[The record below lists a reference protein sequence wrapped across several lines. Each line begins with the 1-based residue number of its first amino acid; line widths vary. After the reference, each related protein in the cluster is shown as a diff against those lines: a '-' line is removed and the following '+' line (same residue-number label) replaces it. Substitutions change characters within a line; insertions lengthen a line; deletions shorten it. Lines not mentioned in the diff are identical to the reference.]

1 MQYPST
7 TFGEVQSNN
16 EAGSIAAE
24 RELQPGRPANR
35 QGNGMPESE
44 DSHQRG
50 KLPAELDHV
59 IVLVHGDLDAAAA
72 AYQSLGFQL
81 TPRGHHSLGSSNN
94 LAIFKNNYLELL
106 GYEAGKKQQRPEQWH
121 DPKGL
126 SGIVW
131 RCPDPAR
138 AQLNVEQAG
147 VKAEQPLDFVRP
159 VETGDGVF
167 DAAFTVLHL
176 PREGFDYG
184 RTFFCHHKTPELVY
198 RPEWQV
204 HANGVENISEF
215 VFCGDDPRGALDLFE
230 RMFGPGLLKEIP
242 GGFGFDAAEA
252 RVVALD
258 RQAASE
264 RYGAD
269 APLPEAG
276 KTQMIG
282 LVFKTKSLAQAEAAL
297 NSSGVAFGTAGDGL
311 RVGPAHAFGV
321 VIEFSE

>member
-1 MQYPST
+1 MS
-7 TFGEVQSNN
+7 E
-16 EAGSIAAE
+16 
-24 RELQPGRPANR
+24 
-35 QGNGMPESE
+35 PESNAT
-44 DSHQRG
+44 SG
-50 KLPAELDHV
+50 MLPAELDHV
-59 IVLVHGDLDAAAA
+59 IVLVHGQLDEAAE
-72 AYQSLGFQL
+72 AYRALGFHL

-106 GYEAGKKQQRPEQWH
+106 GYEAGKKQLRPEQWH

-138 AQLNVEQAG
+138 AQLNASHAG
-147 VKAEQPLDFVRP
+147 VKAEAPLNFVRP
-159 VETGDGVF
+159 VETEAGTF

-176 PREGFDYG
+176 PKIGFDYG
-184 RTFFCHHKTPELVY
+184 RTFFCHHKTPELVW

-204 HANGVENISEF
+204 HPNGAENISEF
-215 VFCGDDPRGALDLFE
+215 VFCGEDPRAALGLFE
-230 RMFGPGLLKEIP
+230 RLFGPGLLKEIP
-242 GGFGFDAAEA
+242 GGYGFDAAEA
-252 RVVALD
+252 RVLALS
-258 RQAASE
+258 RQAAVE

-282 LVFKTKSLAQAEAAL
+282 LGFKTKSIAQAQAAL
-297 NSSGVAFGTAGDGL
+297 KAGGVPFTVADGSL
-311 RVGPAHAFGV
+311 RVGPTHTFGV